1 MLLPLY
7 LFSIWIEK
15 RILDT
20 LQENQVLPDNCPILH
35 PEETQESV
43 ILKERFFFGSI
54 SKKCLHYEYSRRE
67 KLFGFVKTSALGHSD
82 LD

>member
-43 ILKERFFFGSI
+43 ILKERFFLAVSLKRVSTMNTAGE
-54 SKKCLHYEYSRRE
+54 KNCL
-67 KLFGFVKTSALGHSD
+67 D
-82 LD
+82 L